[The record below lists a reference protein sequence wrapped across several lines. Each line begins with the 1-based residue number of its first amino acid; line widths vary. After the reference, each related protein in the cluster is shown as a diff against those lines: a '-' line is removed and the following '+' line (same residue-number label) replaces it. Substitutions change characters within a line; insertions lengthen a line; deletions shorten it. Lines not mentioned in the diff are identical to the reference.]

1 MIFFRKAFKRFIG
14 LPAKWQSLIIVGFA
28 MILIALSLRFIVQPL
43 WSEHQLAQQRYI
55 MSQTQLREMIALLD
69 SYRADTSSLMQTEDI
84 RDFTLSS
91 INDYAFRVISFQ
103 QPEGNRIDL
112 TLHSNAEN
120 LLMNWVSDAVFDRE
134 LIIESMQMI
143 QRNDN
148 TVELNIQLSE

>member
-1 MIFFRKAFKRFIG
+1 MNFFRKVFKRFIS
-14 LPAKWQSLIIVGFA
+14 LPGNWQSLIIIGFA
-28 MILIALSLRFIVQPL
+28 IILIVFSLRFIVQPL
-43 WSEHQLAQQRYI
+43 WSEHQLAQQRYV

-69 SYRADTSSLMQTEDI
+69 SYRGDSSSFMQTEGI

-103 QPEGNRIDL
+103 QPEADRIDL

-120 LLMNWVSDAVFDRE
+120 LLMNWASDAVFDRE

-143 QRNDN
+143 QRNEN

>member
-1 MIFFRKAFKRFIG
+1 MNFFRKVFKRFIG
-14 LPAKWQSLIIVGFA
+14 LPGNWQSLIIIGFA
-28 MILIALSLRFIVQPL
+28 IILIVFSLRFIVQPL
-43 WSEHQLAQQRYI
+43 WSEHQLAQQRYV

-69 SYRADTSSLMQTEDI
+69 SYRGDTSSFMQTEGI

-103 QPEGNRIDL
+103 QPEADRIDL

-120 LLMNWVSDAVFDRE
+120 LLMNWASDAVFDRE

-143 QRNDN
+143 QRNEN
-148 TVELNIQLSE
+148 TVELKIQLSE

>member
-1 MIFFRKAFKRFIG
+1 MNFFRKVFKRFIG
-14 LPAKWQSLIIVGFA
+14 LPGNWQSLIIIGFA
-28 MILIALSLRFIVQPL
+28 IILLVFSLRFIVQPL
-43 WSEHQLAQQRYI
+43 WSEYQLAQQRYV

-69 SYRADTSSLMQTEDI
+69 SYRGDTSSFMQTEGI

-143 QRNDN
+143 QRNEN